1 MGRRSLHLERTD
13 PRVDFNMICV
23 EMNLILFLKICLKH
37 GKSQIKTVKLYKNN
51 MKKNYSKQDNG
62 MEINGMIRISF

>member
-1 MGRRSLHLERTD
+1 M
-13 PRVDFNMICV
+13 V
-23 EMNLILFLKICLKH
+23 
-37 GKSQIKTVKLYKNN
+37 KSQIKTVKLYKNN